1 MLNPKSCGDP
11 HFANYPPLKPSR
23 GYGQP
28 LAGQKGKHFTQLR
41 DIMIVALKEIADKID
56 PENMTGLFADSKGKI
71 RAITDWEETE
81 RVHVPPYELPVDNM
95 VNDSRNDLLD
105 DAMPME
111 PPYDSAKSM
120 PEFVSDVVHERVP
133 TKPKR
138 RKRKRGEREAGPIM
152 AFVS

>member
-1 MLNPKSCGDP
+1 
-11 HFANYPPLKPSR
+11 
-23 GYGQP
+23 
-28 LAGQKGKHFTQLR
+28 
-41 DIMIVALKEIADKID
+41 MIVALTEIADKID
-56 PENMTGLFADSKGKI
+56 PENTTGLFADSKGKI
-71 RAITDWEETE
+71 RAITGWEETE
-81 RVHVPPYELPVDNM
+81 WVHVSPHELPADNM
-95 VNDSRNDLLD
+95 VNYSRNDLLD

-138 RKRKRGEREAGPIM
+138 RKRKRGERKAGPIM